1 VAGPSL
7 LEPALPGRPGQPPW
21 SLAAHPAPQ
30 AVVALTAAAIAAG
43 TASLALTLA
52 AGRRGWRAPRGLL
65 LGAGLAAVVALAL
78 VPPFGS
84 SDHLSYAAYGRL
96 AATGHDPYTTTPA
109 ALARL
114 GDPVGRAVAD
124 WRNSPSVYG
133 ALATAGQ
140 GLAALLGG
148 TSARL
153 TVFFLGVLNAAA
165 FTGTGLLLH
174 GLARGDRARQQ
185 RAALL
190 WTANPLLL
198 QVLVAGGHV
207 DSQGIVFAV
216 AAVAVFGAARRRA
229 VAAHH
234 GAARGAAVAAQDG
247 AARPALVAAGAGALV
262 GLGCAVK
269 VTVALAG
276 LGLALAVL
284 LAGRPGRP
292 GRGPRGRW
300 PVLGGLAG
308 GFAVTAGASLAVW
321 GPGVLVPALRAASQ
335 VSIGSPW
342 RPVRSALETLTG
354 EAAAEDA
361 VRAAA
366 IAAAVVLLL
375 LLLRTVRAGRGAGGD
390 LAGGDPD
397 GADLTGAD
405 LAAGAVAAVVLA
417 WLFAWPYVLPWYDGL
432 GWAALALLPR
442 SRLDGLLLAR
452 TAALALGYLP
462 GRGCYPG
469 APACVAG
476 AAVAPGLGWLETVVR
491 TGITPAIL
499 LAATVTLLV
508 TAWPGRGW
516 RWPAGAGL
524 RGTVPRSAAAAGRP
538 RGWPSA
544 SFPAAG
550 RGASAPAAPGRPSAE
565 RTASSGCRGTA
576 LPASRPAGPAP
587 PAARSRWGPS
597 HRRTAATAAPAPR
610 RARARGRPP
619 AP

>member
-1 VAGPSL
+1 M
-7 LEPALPGRPGQPPW
+7 EPALPGRPGPPPW
-21 SLAAHPAPQ
+21 SLAIHPAPP
-30 AVVALTAAAIAAG
+30 AVVALAAAAIAAG

-65 LGAGLAAVVALAL
+65 LGAGLVAVAALAL

-84 SDHLSYAAYGRL
+84 ADHLSYAAYGRL
-96 AATGHDPYTTTPA
+96 AATGHDPYTATPA

-114 GDPVGRAVAD
+114 GDPVARAVTD
-124 WRNSPSVYG
+124 WRDSPSVYG
-133 ALATAGQ
+133 PLATAGQ
-140 GLAALLGG
+140 ALAALLGG

-153 TVFFLGVLNAAA
+153 TVFFLGLLNAAA
-165 FTGTGLLLH
+165 FAGTGLLLH
-174 GLARGDRARQQ
+174 RLARGDRARQQ

-198 QVLVAGGHV
+198 QVLVAGAHV
-207 DSQGIVFAV
+207 DSQAVVFAV

-229 VAAHH
+229 AAAP
-234 GAARGAAVAAQDG
+234 GG
-247 AARPALVAAGAGALV
+247 AARPALIAAGAGALA
-262 GLGCAVK
+262 GLGGAVK
-269 VTVALAG
+269 VTTALAG

-284 LAGRPGRP
+284 LAGRPGP
-292 GRGPRGRW
+292 GRPELRGRRRGQW
-300 PVLGGLAG
+300 ALLGGLAA

-321 GPGVLVPALRAASQ
+321 GPGALAPAVRAGSQ

-342 RPVRSALETLTG
+342 RAVRSALRAVTG

-361 VRAAA
+361 VKAAA
-366 IAAAVVLLL
+366 IVLAGVLLL
-375 LLLRTVRAGRGAGGD
+375 AMLRAVTAGAGAGADRARAD
-390 LAGGDPD
+390 LAGSDLAGSDLAGSD
-397 GADLTGAD
+397 LAGAE

-469 APACVAG
+469 APACSGG

-491 TGITPAIL
+491 TGITPAVL
-499 LAATVTLLV
+499 LAATVILLV

-516 RWPAGAGL
+516 RWPAEAGL

-538 RGWPSA
+538 RGRPPA
-544 SFPAAG
+544 SCPAAG
-550 RGASAPAAPGRPSAE
+550 RGASAPAGPGRPSAE
-565 RTASSGCRGTA
+565 RTASSGSRGTA
-576 LPASRPAGPAP
+576 LTASPPAGPARR
-587 PAARSRWGPS
+587 AARSRWGPS
-597 HRRTAATAAPAPR
+597 HRRTAATAAPVPR

>member
-1 VAGPSL
+1 MAGPSL
-7 LEPALPGRPGQPPW
+7 MEPALPGRPGQPPW

-114 GDPVGRAVAD
+114 GDPVAAAVEG

-140 GLAALLGG
+140 ALAALLGG

-153 TVFFLGVLNAAA
+153 TVFVLGLLNAAA

-174 GLARGDRARQQ
+174 RLARGDRARQQ

-198 QVLVAGGHV
+198 QVLVAGGHI
-207 DSQGIVFAV
+207 DSQAIVFAV
-216 AAVAVFGAARRRA
+216 AALAVFGATRRRTVAAQESPARRRA
-229 VAAHH
+229 VAAHD
-234 GAARGAAVAAQDG
+234 GPARS
-247 AARPALVAAGAGALV
+247 ALVAAGAGGLV
-262 GLGCAVK
+262 GLGVAVK
-269 VTVALAG
+269 VTMALAG
-276 LGLALAVL
+276 LGLVLAVL
-284 LAGRPGRP
+284 LAGRPGR
-292 GRGPRGRW
+292 RGRLLL
-300 PVLGGLAG
+300 LGGLAG

-321 GPGVLVPALRAASQ
+321 GPGTLAPALRAGSQ
-335 VSIGSPW
+335 VSVGSPW
-342 RPVRSALETLTG
+342 RAVRSALRAVTG
-354 EAAAEDA
+354 EAGAEDA
-361 VRAAA
+361 VQAAA

-375 LLLRTVRAGRGAGGD
+375 LMLRAVAAGAG
-390 LAGGDPD
+390 
-397 GADLTGAD
+397 ADADRTGAD
-405 LAAGAVAAVVLA
+405 LAGADLARADLAGADLATGAVAAVVLA

-469 APACVAG
+469 APACAAG

-491 TGITPAIL
+491 TGITPAVL
-499 LAATVTLLV
+499 LGVTVTLLV
-508 TAWPGRGW
+508 TVWPGRGW
-516 RWPAGAGL
+516 RWPADAGL

-538 RGWPSA
+538 QGWPPA
-544 SFPAAG
+544 SSPVAG
-550 RGASAPAAPGRPSAE
+550 RGASAPAGPGRPSAE
-565 RTASSGCRGTA
+565 RTVSSGCHGTA
-576 LPASRPAGPAP
+576 LPASPPAGPARR
-587 PAARSRWGPS
+587 AVHSRWGPS
-597 HRRTAATAAPAPR
+597 HRRTAVTAAPAPR
-610 RARARGRPP
+610 RAPARGRPP
-619 AP
+619 VP

>member
-1 VAGPSL
+1 M
-7 LEPALPGRPGQPPW
+7 EPALPGRPGQPPW
-21 SLAAHPAPQ
+21 SLSAHPAPPV
-30 AVVALTAAAIAAG
+30 VVALTAAAIAAG

-52 AGRRGWRAPRGLL
+52 AGRRGWQVPSGPLLAAGLL
-65 LGAGLAAVVALAL
+65 AVMALVL

-84 SDHLSYAAYGRL
+84 PDHLGYAAYGRM

-114 GDPVGRAVAD
+114 GDPVARAVAD

-140 GLAALLGG
+140 ALAALLGG

-153 TVFFLGVLNAAA
+153 TVFFIGLLNAAA

-174 GLARGDRARQQ
+174 RLARGDRERQQ

-198 QVLVAGGHV
+198 QVLVAGAHV
-207 DSQGIVFAV
+207 DSQAIVFAV
-216 AAVAVFGAARRRA
+216 AALAVFGAARRRA
-229 VAAHH
+229 VAAQDS
-234 GAARGAAVAAQDG
+234 AARQ
-247 AARPALVAAGAGALV
+247 ALVAAGAGALV
-262 GLGCAVK
+262 GLGFAVK
-269 VTVALAG
+269 VTMALDG
-276 LGLALAVL
+276 LGLAVAVL
-284 LAGRPGRP
+284 LAGRPGRRDRRRR
-292 GRGPRGRW
+292 GRWLRDRLRRGRW
-300 PVLGGLAG
+300 PLLGGLGA

-321 GPGVLVPALRAASQ
+321 GPGALAPALRAGSQ

-342 RPVRSALETLTG
+342 RAIRSALRPVMG

-361 VRAAA
+361 VKAAA
-366 IAAAVVLLL
+366 IVLAVVLLV
-375 LLLRTVRAGRGAGGD
+375 LLLRAVAAGAGADVPRAGAR
-390 LAGGDPD
+390 LADAD
-397 GADLTGAD
+397 GATAG

-469 APACVAG
+469 APACAAG
-476 AAVAPGLGWLETVVR
+476 AAVPPGLGWLETVVR
-491 TGITPAIL
+491 SGVTPAVL

-508 TAWPGRGW
+508 TVWPGRNW
-516 RWPAGAGL
+516 RWPADPGP
-524 RGTVPRSAAAAGRP
+524 RGTVPTLAAAAGRP
-538 RGWPSA
+538 RGWPA
-544 SFPAAG
+544 SSPAAG
-550 RGASAPAAPGRPSAE
+550 RGASAPAEPGRPSAG
-565 RTASSGCRGTA
+565 RTASSGCHGTA

-587 PAARSRWGPS
+587 PAARSRWGLS
-597 HRRTAATAAPAPR
+597 HRRTAVTAAPVPR

>member
-1 VAGPSL
+1 M
-7 LEPALPGRPGQPPW
+7 EPGLPGQPGQPPW
-21 SLAAHPAPQ
+21 SLSAHLAPQ
-30 AVVALTAAAIAAG
+30 VVVALAGAGIAAG

-52 AGRRGWRAPRGLL
+52 AGRRGWRVPPGPLL
-65 LGAGLAAVVALAL
+65 AAGLVAAVALVL

-84 SDHLSYAAYGRL
+84 SDHLSYAAYGRM
-96 AATGHDPYTTTPA
+96 AVTGHDPYTTTPA

-114 GDPVGRAVAD
+114 GDRVARAVAD
-124 WRNSPSVYG
+124 WRTSPSVYG

-140 GLAALLGG
+140 ALAALGGG

-153 TVFFLGVLNAAA
+153 TVFVLGLLNAAA
-165 FTGTGLLLH
+165 FAGTGLLLH
-174 GLARGDRARQQ
+174 RLARGDRGRQQ

-198 QVLVAGGHV
+198 QVLVAGAHV
-207 DSQGIVFAV
+207 DSQAIVFAV
-216 AAVAVFGAARRRA
+216 AALAAFGMARR
-229 VAAHH
+229 
-234 GAARGAAVAAQDG
+234 QD
-247 AARPALVAAGAGALV
+247 APVRQALVAAGAGALV

-269 VTVALAG
+269 VTTALAG

-284 LAGRPGRP
+284 LAGRRDRAGR
-292 GRGPRGRW
+292 RPRGRW
-300 PVLGGLAG
+300 PLLGGLAG
-308 GFAVTAGASLAVW
+308 GFALTAGASLARW
-321 GPGVLVPALRAASQ
+321 GPAALAPALRAGSQ

-342 RPVRSALETLTG
+342 RAVRSALRSVTG

-366 IAAAVVLLL
+366 VMLAVVLVLL
-375 LLLRTVRAGRGAGGD
+375 MLRAVAAGAGAGPAGTDAGD
-390 LAGGDPD
+390 AR
-397 GADLTGAD
+397 

-432 GWAALALLPR
+432 GWAALALLPW

-469 APACVAG
+469 APACAAG
-476 AAVAPGLGWLETVVR
+476 AAVPPGLGWLETVVR
-491 TGITPAIL
+491 TGVTPAVL

-508 TAWPGRGW
+508 TVGPGRRRRW
-516 RWPAGAGL
+516 RAVTGAT
-524 RGTVPRSAAAAGRP
+524 GTVPRSAAAAGRP
-538 RGWPSA
+538 RRRPPA
-544 SFPAAG
+544 SSPAAG
-550 RGASAPAAPGRPSAE
+550 RGASAPAGPGRPSAG
-565 RTASSGCRGTA
+565 RTGSSGCHGTA
-576 LPASRPAGPAP
+576 LPASRPAGPEP
-587 PAARSRWGPS
+587 RAARSRWGRS
-597 HRRTAATAAPAPR
+597 HRRTAATAALAHR

>member
-1 VAGPSL
+1 VAVAGPSL
-7 LEPALPGRPGQPPW
+7 MEPALPGRPGPPPW
-21 SLAAHPAPQ
+21 SLAIHPAPP
-30 AVVALTAAAIAAG
+30 AVVALAAAAIAAG

-65 LGAGLAAVVALAL
+65 LGAGLVAVAALAL

-84 SDHLSYAAYGRL
+84 ADHLSYAAYGRL

-109 ALARL
+109 GLARL
-114 GDPVGRAVAD
+114 GDPVARAVTD

-133 ALATAGQ
+133 PLATAGQ
-140 GLAALLGG
+140 ALAALLGG

-153 TVFFLGVLNAAA
+153 TVFFLGLLNAAA
-165 FTGTGLLLH
+165 FAGTGLLLH
-174 GLARGDRARQQ
+174 RLARGDRARQQ

-198 QVLVAGGHV
+198 QVLVAGAHV
-207 DSQGIVFAV
+207 DSQAIVFAV
-216 AAVAVFGAARRRA
+216 AAVTVFGAARRRA
-229 VAAHH
+229 AAAPG
-234 GAARGAAVAAQDG
+234 GAAG
-247 AARPALVAAGAGALV
+247 PALIAAGAGALA
-262 GLGCAVK
+262 GLGGAVK
-269 VTVALAG
+269 VTTALAG

-284 LAGRPGRP
+284 LAGPPGRW
-292 GRGPRGRW
+292 GVRRL
-300 PVLGGLAG
+300 LGGLAA

-321 GPGVLVPALRAASQ
+321 GPGALAPAVRAGSQ

-342 RPVRSALETLTG
+342 RAVRSALRAVTG

-361 VRAAA
+361 VKAAA
-366 IAAAVVLLL
+366 IVLAVVLLL
-375 LLLRTVRAGRGAGGD
+375 LMLRAITAGAGAGADRAGAE
-390 LAGGDPD
+390 LAG
-397 GADLTGAD
+397 AE

-469 APACVAG
+469 APACAGG
-476 AAVAPGLGWLETVVR
+476 AAVALGLGWLETVVR
-491 TGITPAIL
+491 TGITPAVL
-499 LAATVTLLV
+499 LAATVILLV

-516 RWPAGAGL
+516 RWPAEAGL

-538 RGWPSA
+538 RGRPPA
-544 SFPAAG
+544 SSPAAG
-550 RGASAPAAPGRPSAE
+550 RGASAPAGPGRPSAE
-565 RTASSGCRGTA
+565 RTASSGSRGTA
-576 LPASRPAGPAP
+576 LRASPPAGPARR
-587 PAARSRWGPS
+587 AARSRWGPS
-597 HRRTAATAAPAPR
+597 HRRTAATAAPVPR

>member
-1 VAGPSL
+1 M
-7 LEPALPGRPGQPPW
+7 EPALPGAPGPPPW

-84 SDHLSYAAYGRL
+84 ADHLSYAAYGRL
-96 AATGHDPYTTTPA
+96 AVTGHDPYTTTPA

-114 GDPVGRAVAD
+114 GDPVAAAVAD

-140 GLAALLGG
+140 ALAAVLGG

-153 TVFFLGVLNAAA
+153 TVFFLGLLNAAA

-174 GLARGDRARQQ
+174 RLARGDRARQQ

-198 QVLVAGGHV
+198 QVLVAGAHV
-207 DSQGIVFAV
+207 DSQAIVFAV
-216 AAVAVFGAARRRA
+216 AALAVFGAAWRRA
-229 VAAHH
+229 VT
-234 GAARGAAVAAQDG
+234 AQDG

-262 GLGCAVK
+262 GLGVAVK
-269 VTVALAG
+269 VTMALGG

-284 LAGRPGRP
+284 LAGRPGRW
-292 GRGPRGRW
+292 GRRPL
-300 PVLGGLAG
+300 LGGLAA

-321 GPGVLVPALRAASQ
+321 GPGALAPALHAGSQ

-342 RPVRSALETLTG
+342 RAIRSALRAVIG

-366 IAAAVVLLL
+366 IVLAVVLVVLM
-375 LLLRTVRAGRGAGGD
+375 LRAISAGAG
-390 LAGGDPD
+390 AGADRA
-397 GADLTGAD
+397 GADLAGAD

-432 GWAALALLPR
+432 GWAAAALLPR

-469 APACVAG
+469 APACSAG

-491 TGITPAIL
+491 TGITPAVL

-516 RWPAGAGL
+516 RWPAEEGL

-538 RGWPSA
+538 PGRPA
-544 SFPAAG
+544 SSPAAG
-550 RGASAPAAPGRPSAE
+550 RGASAPAGPGRPSAE
-565 RTASSGCRGTA
+565 RTASSGYRGTA
-576 LPASRPAGPAP
+576 LPASPPAGPARR
-587 PAARSRWGPS
+587 AARSRWGPS
-597 HRRTAATAAPAPR
+597 HRRTAATAAPARR